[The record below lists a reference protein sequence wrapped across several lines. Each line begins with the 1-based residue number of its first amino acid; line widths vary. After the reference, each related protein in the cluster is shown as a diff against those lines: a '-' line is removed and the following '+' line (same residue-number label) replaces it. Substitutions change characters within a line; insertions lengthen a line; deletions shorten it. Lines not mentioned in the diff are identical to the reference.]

1 MSFQWVFPPSSIIRF
16 ITNINNIL
24 TLKERYN
31 FHMHPKN
38 YFETRILQI
47 LLLSY
52 LESRGPIVRLWNG
65 GIAIDRLGVETIGG
79 GGAVIRAVGT
89 LFVEEKWGE
98 EGGIPWHIV
107 SCGKRARNRN
117 CGHASVGQRGSWPA
131 SRVGPWN
138 RPSVGNGRGM
148 KMNAHVPLPNK

>member
-79 GGAVIRAVGT
+79 GGAVIRAVDT
-89 LFVEEKWGE
+89 LFVEEKWRGGGRYPTAHCLLREKSKKPQLWARLRGSTWLLASIKSRPLEPSQRGE
-98 EGGIPWHIV
+98 REGNENE
-107 SCGKRARNRN
+107 RAR
-117 CGHASVGQRGSWPA
+117 PA
-131 SRVGPWN
+131 PE
-138 RPSVGNGRGM
+138 
-148 KMNAHVPLPNK
+148 